1 MQYVDKGSVVPP
13 PFNLLPS
20 GKYFI
25 EICKRC
31 YDRIISQKVHKSLLF
46 AGFVDQE
53 LDLPTGVT
61 RRQCYQK
68 LYSVLYFRGESM
80 CIVDQNLFK
89 QIVSIKTTN
98 VLVVNLPQPCPA
110 LGFRHGIVILLLSR
124 PYSSVCYKHLIRSLR
139 LFGWLG

>member
-31 YDRIISQKVHKSLLF
+31 YDRIRSQKVHKSLLL

-53 LDLPTGVT
+53 LDLPTVVT
-61 RRQCYQK
+61 RGQCYQK
-68 LYSVLYFRGESM
+68 LYNAVYFRGESTS
-80 CIVDQNLFK
+80 IVDQNLFK
-89 QIVSIKTTN
+89 QIVSLKTTN
-98 VLVVNLPQPCPA
+98 ILVVNLLQPCPSPCPSR
-110 LGFRHGIVILLLSR
+110 GFRHGIVMIAFKTLQL
-124 PYSSVCYKHLIRSLR
+124 VMV
-139 LFGWLG
+139 

>member
-61 RRQCYQK
+61 RGQCYQK
-68 LYSVLYFRGESM
+68 LY
-80 CIVDQNLFK
+80 N
-89 QIVSIKTTN
+89 
-98 VLVVNLPQPCPA
+98 
-110 LGFRHGIVILLLSR
+110 
-124 PYSSVCYKHLIRSLR
+124 KHLMTGHKGNSEFCFPKMLNVP
-139 LFGWLG
+139 